1 MLEVKRVTAELR
13 CCGKIIDCN
22 IMSMCYNIYKQMAIT
37 IPEYQK
43 YQYIIY
49 KCLTHATACVFLQHW
64 DKIYK
69 QIGENGKHEGHG

>member
-1 MLEVKRVTAELR
+1 MLGVKGVTAELR

-22 IMSMCYNIYKQMAIT
+22 IMSMCYNIYKQIVRT

-43 YQYIIY
+43 YHYIIY